1 MKTKSTNINKGAAAF
16 TILFA
21 GLFFLFFARFLYI
34 QITGTVEG
42 KELPVMAEE
51 KYSRTQTVD
60 ADRGNILDRNGI
72 PIAKDTP
79 AYTIEAILS
88 PRASKDSPKDKPRHI
103 VDPKQTAE
111 KMAPILGMEYED
123 LLEILQTGI
132 DKNRYQIELGS
143 KGRGLSYQVMQ
154 EISDLKL
161 PGITFKEET
170 IRYYPNGTFATH
182 VIGFA
187 RKDSET
193 GKVVGLQGLEKT
205 LDKYLV
211 EEDGEITKKSDR
223 NGISLLF
230 QEDKV
235 VTPKNGS
242 NVYLTIDQKIQAFL
256 EDSMSKVMTEY
267 EPENIVGIVA
277 DPKTGAILAMSSRP
291 TYNPNNIPAN
301 AYMLN
306 DAIALQFEPG
316 STMKIFTLATAI
328 EEGVFNPNEA
338 YQSGSYRVLDRTI
351 RDHNGGRGWGQISY
365 LEGFQRS
372 SNVAM
377 AKLVMEKMNGDD
389 RLLNYLQAFG
399 FGKPTGIDLTGE
411 ANGHI
416 LYNYPIEKVTTSFGQ
431 GTTVTPIQQ
440 IQAATAIANGG
451 KMMRPYIIDQI
462 VNPTTKEVIEDR
474 KPEVVG
480 TPISENTAKE
490 VMNIL
495 GTVVSSEKGT
505 GKPYRI
511 EGYEVAG
518 KTGTAQIP
526 DPKSDKP
533 YLSGHG
539 NNVFSFL
546 GMVPK
551 DNPKLLVY
559 IAVTKPKLTLQESGS
574 QPVSAIFN
582 SVVKNSLQYLNIK
595 PTVTEE
601 VKQEQKKKQ
610 IGFKL
615 DSYEGRNISS
625 VTDELTQKGVQV
637 VVVGDGTKVVKQAPY
652 ANAQV
657 LSGERVLLRTDG
669 NHVIPDLT
677 TWSLRDVMKLS
688 DLFGLNV
695 NTVGHGY
702 VKNQNIAPSS
712 ELKDGDQLV
721 IELASPNASIEKV
734 VEEEQLD
741 EESTAEEPVD

>member
-21 GLFFLFFARFLYI
+21 GLFFLFMARFLYI
-34 QITGTVEG
+34 QVTGTVEG

-88 PRASKDSPKDKPRHI
+88 PKASKDSPKDKPRHV
-103 VDPKQTAE
+103 VDPEQTAE
-111 KMAPILGMEYED
+111 KLAPILGMEYED
-123 LLEILQTGI
+123 LYQLFVKRIEE
-132 DKNRYQIELGS
+132 DRYQIELGS
-143 KGRGLSYQVMQ
+143 KGRGLSYQKMQ
-154 EISDLKL
+154 EISELKL

-170 IRYYPNGTFATH
+170 IRYYPNGMFATH

-187 RKDSET
+187 RKGED
-193 GKVVGLQGLEKT
+193 GKVKGLQGLEKT

-211 EEDGEITKKSDR
+211 EENGQITKKSDR

-230 QEDKV
+230 QEDEV
-235 VTPKNGS
+235 IQPKNGA

-256 EDSMSKVMTEY
+256 EDSMSKVMKEY

-291 TYNPNNIPAN
+291 TYNPNDIPSG

-306 DAIALQFEPG
+306 DAIGLQYEPG

-328 EEGVFNPNEA
+328 EEGVFNPNET
-338 YQSGSYRVLDRTI
+338 YKSGSYRVLDRTI
-351 RDHNGGRGWGQISY
+351 RDHFRGGWGTISY

-399 FGKPTGIDLTGE
+399 FGQPTEIDLTGE
-411 ANGHI
+411 ASGHI
-416 LYNYPIEKVTTSFGQ
+416 LYNWPIEKVTTSFGQ
-431 GTTVTPIQQ
+431 GSTVTPIQQ

-451 KMMRPYIIDQI
+451 KMMKPFI
-462 VNPTTKEVIEDR
+462 VDKIEDPTTKELIENR
-474 KPEVVG
+474 KPTVVG
-480 TPISENTAKE
+480 TPISEQTAKQ
-490 VMNIL
+490 VMDIL
-495 GTVVSSEKGT
+495 ETVVSSEKGT

-511 EGYEVAG
+511 EGYKIAG

-526 DPKSDKP
+526 DGKGGW
-533 YLSGHG
+533 LNGHG
-539 NNVFSFL
+539 ENVFSFL
-546 GMVPK
+546 GMAPK
-551 DNPKLLVY
+551 DNPELIVY
-559 IAVTKPKLTLQESGS
+559 ISVTRPKLTLHESGS

-595 PTVTEE
+595 PTISDEE
-601 VKQEQKKKQ
+601 VKQVQKKKQ
-610 IGFKL
+610 VGFKL
-615 DSYEGRNISS
+615 DSYEGRNVAT
-625 VTDELTQKGVQV
+625 VTEELTQKGANVIV
-637 VVVGDGTKVVKQAPY
+637 IGDGTKIVDQAPY

-669 NHVIPDLT
+669 KHAMPDIT

-702 VKNQNIAPSS
+702 VKKQNIAANSS
-712 ELKDGDQLV
+712 LKDGDQLV
-721 IELASPNASIEKV
+721 IELAVPNSP
-734 VEEEQLD
+734 EEEIVEQAD
-741 EESTAEEPVD
+741 SDSNTEEPLD

>member
-1 MKTKSTNINKGAAAF
+1 MKTKSTNIDKGAAAF
-16 TILFA
+16 TIIFA
-21 GLFFLFFARFLYI
+21 GLFFLFIARFLYI

-51 KYSRTQTVD
+51 KYSRTQPVD

-88 PRASKDSPKDKPRHI
+88 PKASKDSPKDSPRHV
-103 VDPKQTAE
+103 VDPETTAE
-111 KMAPILGMEYED
+111 KLAPILEMEYD
-123 LLEILQTGI
+123 QLLEILEKGI
-132 DKNRYQIELGS
+132 DKDRYQIELGS

-154 EISDLKL
+154 KISALQL

-187 RKDSET
+187 RKGED
-193 GKVVGLQGLEKT
+193 GKVKGLQGLEKT
-205 LDKYLV
+205 LDKYLA
-211 EEDGEITKKSDR
+211 EENGQITKKSDR

-230 QEDKV
+230 QEDQV
-235 VTPKNGS
+235 VPPKNGA

-291 TYNPNNIPAN
+291 TYNPNDIPPN

-316 STMKIFTLATAI
+316 STMKMFTIATAI
-328 EEGVFNPNEA
+328 EEGVFNPNET
-338 YQSGSYRVLDRTI
+338 YKSGSYRVIDKTI
-351 RDHNGGRGWGQISY
+351 RDHFRGGWGTISY

-377 AKLVMEKMNGDD
+377 ANLVMEKMNGDD
-389 RLLNYLQAFG
+389 RLLNYLQSFG

-411 ANGHI
+411 AKGHI
-416 LYNYPIEKVTTSFGQ
+416 LYNWPVEKVATSFGQ

-451 KMMRPYIIDQI
+451 KMMKPFIIDKI
-462 VNPTTKEVIEDR
+462 ADPTTKEVIEDR
-474 KPEVVG
+474 KPEVAG
-480 TPISENTAKE
+480 NPISEQTATQ
-490 VMNIL
+490 VMDIL
-495 GTVVSSEKGT
+495 ETVVSSEKGT

-511 EGYEVAG
+511 DGYKIAG

-526 DPKSDKP
+526 NGKGGW
-533 YLSGHG
+533 LNGHG
-539 NNVFSFL
+539 ENVFSFL
-546 GMVPK
+546 GMAPA
-551 DNPKLLVY
+551 DDPQLLVY
-559 IAVTKPKLTLQESGS
+559 IAVTKPKLTLHETGS
-574 QPVSAIFN
+574 QPVAAIFN

-595 PTVTEE
+595 PTVSEE
-601 VKQEQKKKQ
+601 EQKKEQKKKQ
-610 IGFKL
+610 VGFKL
-615 DSYEGRNISS
+615 DSYEGRNIAT
-625 VTDELTQKGVQV
+625 VTEELTQKGATV
-637 VVVGDGTKVVKQAPY
+637 VVIGDGTKVIGQAPY

-669 NHVIPDLT
+669 NHTIPDLT

-688 DLFGLNV
+688 DLFGLKV

-702 VKNQNIAPSS
+702 VKKQNIAANSS
-712 ELKDGDQLV
+712 LKDGDQLV
-721 IELASPNASIEKV
+721 IELGTPNAPIEEV
-734 VEEEQLD
+734 VEKQVD
-741 EESTAEEPVD
+741 EGESEIEEPLD